1 MIGDNMK
8 CATYDPHR
16 INKTNTLNAIKQ
28 KLKQLIDRISRSD
41 WQHLVIGS
49 WEVSCK
55 ISVR

>member
-1 MIGDNMK
+1 MIPIELIK
-8 CATYDPHR
+8 QTT
-16 INKTNTLNAIKQ
+16 INAIKQ

-55 ISVR
+55 IAVR